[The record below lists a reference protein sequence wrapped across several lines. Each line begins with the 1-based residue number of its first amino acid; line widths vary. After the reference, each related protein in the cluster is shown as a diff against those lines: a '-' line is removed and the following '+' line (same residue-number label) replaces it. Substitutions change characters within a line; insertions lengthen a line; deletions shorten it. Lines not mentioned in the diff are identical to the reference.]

1 MLSIAHLYDLFLK
14 STGVST
20 DTRKIT
26 KGSLFFALKGENFN
40 ANEFALKALEKG
52 AGYAVIDEE
61 KYNTDERCLLVND
74 VLYTLQKLANFHRN
88 HLTIPIIG
96 LTGSNGKTTNKEL
109 INSILSRKYN
119 CYATE
124 GNLNNHI
131 GVPLSLLKI
140 NSNHEIAVIEMGANH
155 QGEIR
160 LLSGI
165 SEPTHGFITN
175 IGKAHLEGFGGMV
188 GVRKG
193 KGELFDF
200 LSEFGGTIFVNEN
213 DEMLGH
219 MHAER
224 PFKETVFYGKSSEY
238 LEMISASPVIQL
250 TVNNSQHLTSNQKL
264 IPIAIGT
271 HLSGLYNFVNMQTA
285 FAVGRYFEV
294 SSEDC
299 LAAISEYNPDN
310 NRSQIVE
317 KGTNTLYMDAYN
329 ANPSSMEASI
339 QNFINLETDKQKV
352 VILGDMFEL
361 GDATE
366 AEHEALGELVKK
378 GKFSTVVLFG
388 NHISAALKYLPQ
400 AYYFNE
406 KFSLH
411 LWLNDKKLTDS
422 VVLVKGSRGVKLE
435 SVVDFL

>member
-188 GVRKG
+188 GVN
-193 KGELFDF
+193 L
-200 LSEFGGTIFVNEN
+200 V
-213 DEMLGH
+213 
-219 MHAER
+219 ER
-224 PFKETVFYGKSSEY
+224 
-238 LEMISASPVIQL
+238 
-250 TVNNSQHLTSNQKL
+250 
-264 IPIAIGT
+264 
-271 HLSGLYNFVNMQTA
+271 
-285 FAVGRYFEV
+285 
-294 SSEDC
+294 
-299 LAAISEYNPDN
+299 
-310 NRSQIVE
+310 
-317 KGTNTLYMDAYN
+317 
-329 ANPSSMEASI
+329 
-339 QNFINLETDKQKV
+339 
-352 VILGDMFEL
+352 
-361 GDATE
+361 
-366 AEHEALGELVKK
+366 
-378 GKFSTVVLFG
+378 FS
-388 NHISAALKYLPQ
+388 
-400 AYYFNE
+400 
-406 KFSLH
+406 
-411 LWLNDKKLTDS
+411 
-422 VVLVKGSRGVKLE
+422 
-435 SVVDFL
+435 